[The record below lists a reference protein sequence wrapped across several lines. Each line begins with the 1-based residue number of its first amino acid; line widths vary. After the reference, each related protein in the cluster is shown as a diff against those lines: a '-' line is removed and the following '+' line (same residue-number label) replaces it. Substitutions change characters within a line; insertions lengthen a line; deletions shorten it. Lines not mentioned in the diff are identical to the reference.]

1 MALRRLLKLALRVD
15 RLCIVG
21 RVEAIV
27 VLGQLL
33 RGGRLRLI
41 CILLVLL
48 MPVETMLDGSGCC
61 SCFCGGRLVVLLGEG
76 ARSKSNYHRL
86 LVLLAGARWSGRC
99 RLMDQLLV
107 VLLAFD

>member
-1 MALRRLLKLALRVD
+1 M
-15 RLCIVG
+15 
-21 RVEAIV
+21 
-27 VLGQLL
+27 LGQLL

-48 MPVETMLDGSGCC
+48 VPIETMLDGNSRC

-76 ARSKSNYHRL
+76 TRSKSDYHSL
-86 LVLLAGARWSGRC
+86 LVLLAGSGWSGRR

-107 VLLAFD
+107 VLLALD